1 MHDDIFEEDMFEEE
15 SARSPS
21 NDELDEETRHVL
33 ELMKKGVSLA
43 EQVTEYF
50 DKIIEVN
57 ELFDESITGVP
68 TMALKQMRAV
78 YADML
83 PNLIVGEKEQLVI
96 STQKA
101 LNTTEK
107 VAQEFIDEK
116 QATLLE
122 NIDKSNK
129 K

>member
-21 NDELDEETRHVL
+21 NEVDEETQHVL
-33 ELMKKGVSLA
+33 ELMKKGLRLA
-43 EQVTEYF
+43 EEVTECF
-50 DKIIEVN
+50 DKIIEIN
-57 ELFDESITGVP
+57 ELFEETITGVP
-68 TMALKQMRAV
+68 TNALRQMRAV
-78 YADML
+78 YSNML
-83 PNLIVGEKEQLVI
+83 PDLIVGEKEQLVAT
-96 STQKA
+96 TQRA

-122 NIDKSNK
+122 NINKSNK

>member
-21 NDELDEETRHVL
+21 NEELDEETQHVL
-33 ELMKKGVSLA
+33 ELMRKGVSLA
-43 EQVTEYF
+43 EQVTGYF

-83 PNLIVGEKEQLVI
+83 PNLIVGEKEQLVA